1 MSSIFKSYVSII
13 LIIVAVLVFVG
24 IITVTL
30 DVQKA
35 RDFHGAVVN
44 EIEKS
49 GCRFGREKLYVVMV
63 KYITPILLLV
73 LLLLILALSVGIVVI
88 ATLLVLANILTLL
101 SNIHLLLL
109 EALALVL
116 ATRNHVRHVH
126 SAKNLR
132 ATKVLNLCAEY

>member
-44 EIEKS
+44 EIENSNHSSSVIEACKETA
-49 GCRFGREKLYVVMV
+49 EKNGYELVVSSYVNNSDGLQYS
-63 KYITPILLLV
+63 KI
-73 LLLLILALSVGIVVI
+73 
-88 ATLLVLANILTLL
+88 
-101 SNIHLLLL
+101 
-109 EALALVL
+109 
-116 ATRNHVRHVH
+116 
-126 SAKNLR
+126 
-132 ATKVLNLCAEY
+132 TKVVLKYSYSISILDINSEKEIIGYAR